1 MSEDRHINFKLMRER
16 VLALQ
21 DGSVTPALAGG
32 SFDGDHPL
40 ANAGG
45 SDKAKSY
52 WRSLEELADAPEFR
66 EFVEREYPQHAE
78 EWNDPVE
85 RRTFL
90 KLMGASLALA
100 GLSGCVFQPPE
111 KIVPNV
117 RQPEDSVPGKA
128 LFFATASSLGG
139 TATPLLARSNEGR
152 PTKLEGNPDHPNS
165 RNGDPNDR
173 GSSATDIFSQASVLS
188 LYDPDRSQIPLY
200 REEPRTWSTFVGEM
214 RTALDEQRPKQGAGL
229 RFLSE
234 TITSP
239 TLAAQLKA
247 ILTEFPQAKW
257 HQYEPVNNDN
267 ARAGAMMAFGQPVN
281 TIYDFS
287 KADRILSLDA
297 DFLAAHPGTLK
308 YARDFAARRR
318 IAEGKKEMSRL
329 YVIETTPTT
338 TGASADHHWAVR
350 PSDIERITRTVASFI
365 SSDGM
370 ELGGLG
376 PPFDGEEV
384 GKWLPISHDLEQHK
398 GASIVIAG
406 KEAPTAVHALAHA
419 MNDALANVGKTVF
432 YTDPVEASSV
442 DQRQSLQELLN
453 DIDGGQVEL
462 LVIVG
467 GNPVYNTPTDLKL
480 NKDRMFKTKLRVH
493 LSQYKDETSDYCHWH
508 IPESHYLEA
517 WSDTRSYDG
526 TVTIVQPLIEP
537 LYQSKS
543 AHELLAVFTPQY
555 DKKPYDIIRD
565 FWRGNG
571 QQTANSSRQ
580 SAVISRQSAGISRQ
594 SAEGAAT
601 TSSGQPGPLLVASPP
616 SDFEGWWRK
625 CVHDGFVPNTA
636 LQSKAVSVNTGS
648 FSQPNAGGTPAVPG
662 ATGSQFELVFRTD
675 PTIYDGRFANNGWLQ
690 ELPKPLSKLT
700 WDNAALVS
708 PNTAKQLGITK
719 TIGKKGGDI
728 YVDTIKITHQGRTFT
743 DPVPTWITPGQPD
756 GVITIHLGYGRKHA
770 GRVGN
775 GHGFNAYE
783 IRTSDSPWSAGG
795 VQVEKASARHLLAV
809 TQLHFLLEDRNFSK
823 EDRDVLRS
831 QTLEEYLKGMP
842 AGESH
847 EPPPGDTLYRPEL
860 FDYQN
865 QGNDLNYA
873 WGMAIDLNNCVGCNA
888 CTIASQSE
896 NNIPVVGK
904 EQVVRSREM
913 HWIRVDT
920 YFKGEDANNP
930 EATNF
935 MPVPCM
941 HCENAPCEPVCP
953 VHATVHSAEGL
964 NDMVYN
970 RCVGTKY
977 CSNNCPYKVR
987 RFNFFLYQDWET
999 PTYQLMRNPEVTV
1012 RSRGVM
1018 EKCTYCVQRIQGA
1031 KIQSELEQRKVRD
1044 GEIVTACQAVCPTE
1058 AIVFGDVNDP
1068 NSRVS
1073 KLKAEQR
1080 NYSLLGDL
1088 NTKPRTTYLSALRN
1102 PNPEIAGKG

>member
-16 VLALQ
+16 VLAEQAGQ
-21 DGSVTPALAGG
+21 DVRAPG
-32 SFDGDHPL
+32 
-40 ANAGG
+40 
-45 SDKAKSY
+45 KSY
-52 WRSLEELADAPEFR
+52 WRSLEELADSPEFR

-78 EWNDPVE
+78 EWDDPFE

-100 GLSGCVFQPPE
+100 GLSGCVFQPAE
-111 KIVPNV
+111 KVVPNV
-117 RQPEDSVPGKA
+117 KQSEDSVPGKA

-139 TATPLLARSNEGR
+139 IATPLLARSNEGR

-165 RNGDPNDR
+165 RNGDPNDS

-200 REEPRTWSTFVGEM
+200 REESRTWSTFVGEI
-214 RTALDEQRPKQGAGL
+214 RTALDEQRPKQGAGI
-229 RFLSE
+229 RFLTE

-239 TLAAQLKA
+239 TLAAQLKS
-247 ILTEFPQAKW
+247 ILTEIPLAKW

-267 ARAGAMMAFGQPVN
+267 ARAGAVMAFGQPVN

-287 KADRILSLDA
+287 KADRILALDA
-297 DFLAAHPGTLK
+297 DFLSAHPGMLK

-318 IAEGKKEMSRL
+318 ITEGKKEMSRL

-338 TGASADHHWAVR
+338 TGAAADHHWAVK
-350 PSDIERITRTVASFI
+350 PSELSAVAQKLHSMATETEHDTI
-365 SSDGM
+365 VN
-370 ELGGLG
+370 
-376 PPFDGEEV
+376 GEESFRAIA
-384 GKWLPISHDLEQHK
+384 KDLQQYQ

-406 KEAPTAVHALAHA
+406 REAPSAVHALAHQ
-419 MNDALANVGKTVF
+419 MNAALANVGKTVF
-432 YTDPVEASSV
+432 YTEPVEANSV
-442 DQRQSLQELLN
+442 DQRQSLQELLK
-453 DIDGGQVEL
+453 DIDDGHVET
-462 LVIVG
+462 LVIIG
-467 GNPVYNTPTDLKL
+467 GNPVYNTPADLKL
-480 NKDRMFKTKLRVH
+480 NADRMFKVNKLRVH
-493 LSQYKDETSDYCHWH
+493 LSQYRDETSELCHWQ
-508 IPESHYLEA
+508 IPESHYLET

-565 FWRGNG
+565 YWRGASKQQTGNG
-571 QQTANSSRQ
+571 KQQTANSSQ
-580 SAVISRQSAGISRQ
+580 SAANSQGQAAGAGGSQSTAVP
-594 SAEGAAT
+594 AA
-601 TSSGQPGPLLVASPP
+601 AA
-616 SDFEGWWRK
+616 DFETWWRK
-625 CVHDGFVPNTA
+625 CVHDGFVANTV
-636 LQSKAVSVNTGS
+636 LPTKTVSLNAAS
-648 FSQPNAGGTPAVPG
+648 LAPQNAGATPAVPVSAG
-662 ATGSQFELVFRTD
+662 PVTTSPQAGYEIVFRTD

-708 PNTAKQLGITK
+708 PNTAAQLGLTK

-728 YVDTIKITHQGRTFT
+728 YVDTLKITHQERTFT
-743 DPVPTWITPGQPD
+743 DVVPTWITPGQPD
-756 GVITIHLGYGRKHA
+756 GVITIHLGYGRTHA

-775 GHGFNAYE
+775 EHGFNAYE
-783 IRTSDSPWSAGG
+783 IRTADAPWSASG
-795 VQVEKASARHLLAV
+795 VQVEKGSGQALVAV
-809 TQLHFLLEDRNFSK
+809 TQLHFMLEDRDFSK
-823 EDRDVLRS
+823 EDRDILRS
-831 QTLEEYLKGMP
+831 QTLDEYLKGTP
-842 AGESH
+842 AGATED
-847 EPPPGDTLYRPEL
+847 PKPDDTLYHPEL
-860 FDYQN
+860 FDYKN
-865 QGNDLNYA
+865 QGNGLNYA

-888 CTIASQSE
+888 CTIACQSE

-913 HWIRVDT
+913 HWIRLDT
-920 YFKGEDANNP
+920 YFKGEDPNKP

-1031 KIQSELEQRKVRD
+1031 KIQSEIEGRKVRD

-1073 KLKAEQR
+1073 KIKAEKR
-1080 NYSLLGDL
+1080 NYSLLADL
-1088 NTKPRTTYLSALRN
+1088 NTKPRTTYLTALRN
-1102 PNPEIAGKG
+1102 PNPEIR